1 MDRPVEFER
10 RENGPLKLN
19 EKFKILQTHSF
30 HENIAL
36 QKKMFGWNV
45 RLKLTFLLF
54 SLHGPDCVAH

>member
-10 RENGPLKLN
+10 RENGPLKQN

-36 QKKMFGWNV
+36 RKKNV
-45 RLKLTFLLF
+45 WVECPSKTYIFAF
-54 SLHGPDCVAH
+54 QPPWP